1 MEKLNP
7 QYHEASALS
16 FKDCY
21 DALDEVPTPKQEF
34 VRRIA
39 NATERSEQTVY
50 NWLRGVFKPDKLCKK
65 AISMELGIPV
75 EILFPEE
82 RPCVQ

>member
-7 QYHEASALS
+7 QYHGAGALS
-16 FKDCY
+16 FKDRY
-21 DALDEVPTPKQEF
+21 EALDEVPTPKQEF

-75 EILFPEE
+75 EILFPEGQTCE
-82 RPCVQ
+82 Q